1 MRKQTKRVLSTIGV
15 TAILLGGATAA
26 YAYWTASGTGTGT
39 GTTGTSLAI
48 NAVQDTTITNLRP
61 GGAAQNISGHFNN
74 LNAAPVYVTSVTVS
88 IVSVT
93 GGAGA
98 CVVSDYTL
106 ANAVIAVGATV
117 TTNDTWGTIPAT
129 IAFNNKVTSQDGC
142 KGATVNLGFVV
153 S

>member
-1 MRKQTKRVLSTIGV
+1 MRKGTKRVLSTIGV

-26 YAYWTASGTGTGT
+26 YAYWTASGTGTGIA
-39 GTTGTSLAI
+39 TTGTSLAI
-48 NAVQDTTITNLRP
+48 NAVQDTTISNLRP
-61 GGAAQNISGHFNN
+61 GGAPQNITGHFVN

-88 IVSVT
+88 ITSVT

-98 CVVSDYTL
+98 CLVSDYTL
-106 ANAVIAVGATV
+106 TGAVIAVGATV
-117 TTNDTWGTIPAT
+117 DTNATWGTVPAT
-129 IAFNNKVTSQDGC
+129 IAFNNKATIQDGC